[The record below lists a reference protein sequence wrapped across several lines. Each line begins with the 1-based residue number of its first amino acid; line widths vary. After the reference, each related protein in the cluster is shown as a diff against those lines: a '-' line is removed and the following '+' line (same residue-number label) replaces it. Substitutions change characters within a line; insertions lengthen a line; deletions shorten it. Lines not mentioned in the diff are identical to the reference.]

1 MALMFPRIVS
11 LLLLFTLPG
20 ILLAVVIFLLWL
32 YLCKKAAGQK
42 AEHPS
47 QEAIEDTAPLTG
59 KEPVSVSRSLGE
71 ALRENRLR
79 CGMTQETVAESLQ
92 VSRQAVSKWENGTS
106 DPTTGNLLALA
117 KLYGVS
123 AEELL
128 RAAAEE

>member
-1 MALMFPRIVS
+1 MALMFPRITS
-11 LLLLFTLPG
+11 LLLLFMLPG

-42 AEHPS
+42 AEPAS
-47 QEAIEDTAPLTG
+47 QEAADGTAVTTA
-59 KEPVSVSRSLGE
+59 KESAPVSRSLGE

-79 CGMTQETVAESLQ
+79 CGMTQEVVAESLQ